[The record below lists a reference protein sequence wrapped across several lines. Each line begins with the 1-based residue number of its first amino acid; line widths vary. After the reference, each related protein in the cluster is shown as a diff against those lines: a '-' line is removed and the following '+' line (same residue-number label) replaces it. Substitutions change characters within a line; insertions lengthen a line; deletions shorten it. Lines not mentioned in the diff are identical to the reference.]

1 MFDRCLYF
9 NTNHLAR
16 TVGKIWQEAFD
27 EVGLAPAHA
36 YLLRLVLQQPGI
48 AQKEISDEL
57 HLEKSTI
64 TRFIDKM
71 VDQGY
76 LERRSIHSS
85 NAKAQNIFPT
95 NKAKNISNRLEEIGN
110 SLFEKMGNAVGTST
124 RDQLVKNIKKTTTE
138 LL

>member
-16 TVGKIWQEAFD
+16 TVGKIWQEAFE

-36 YLLRLVLQQPGI
+36 YLLRLVLEQPGI
-48 AQKEISDEL
+48 AQSKISAEL

-76 LERRSIHSS
+76 
-85 NAKAQNIFPT
+85 
-95 NKAKNISNRLEEIGN
+95 
-110 SLFEKMGNAVGTST
+110 
-124 RDQLVKNIKKTTTE
+124 
-138 LL
+138 

>member
-16 TVGKIWQEAFD
+16 TVGKIWQEAFE

-36 YLLRLVLQQPGI
+36 YLLRLVLEQPGI
-48 AQKEISDEL
+48 AQSKISAEL

-76 LERRSIHSS
+76 LERRSTNLLNI
-85 NAKAQNIFPT
+85 KAQNIFPT
-95 NKAKNISNRLEEIGN
+95 NKAKNIRSRLDEIGD
-110 SLFEKMGNAVGTST
+110 SLFEKMGNAVGTRT

>member
-16 TVGKIWQEAFD
+16 TVGKIWRDAFD
-27 EVGLAPAHA
+27 QVGLAPAHA
-36 YLLRLVLQQPGI
+36 YLIRLVLQQPGI
-48 AQKEISDEL
+48 AQREISNEL
-57 HLEKSTI
+57 NLEKSTI

-76 LERRSIHSS
+76 LQRQSTHSS
-85 NAKAQNIFPT
+85 NTKAQNIFPT
-95 NKAKNISNRLEEIGN
+95 NKAKNISDQLEEIGN
-110 SLFEKMGNAVGTST
+110 SLFEKVGNTVGAST